1 MSFTINLYTNYSE
14 SNKVDKSIDLV
25 ESYTGVLRA
34 ECSIIDPKI
43 LIECDITLLARC
55 NYLSIPSFRRY
66 YYIRDMVSVREGLV
80 ELTCHVDVLMSF
92 ASAIKSNRAI
102 IKRSA
107 TEWNLYLNDGSL
119 KCYQNPHIITR
130 KFPSGFSSQEFVM
143 AVAGAASS
151 SSASGSSASGS
162 SASSS
167 TSSS

>member
-1 MSFTINLYTNYSE
+1 MSFTINLYVNYSE
-14 SNKVDKSIDLV
+14 SNRLEKSIDLV
-25 ESYTGVLRA
+25 ESYTGVLRS

-43 LIECDITLLARC
+43 TIECDISLLSRC

-66 YYIRDMVSVREGLV
+66 YYIRNMVSVREGLV
-80 ELTCHVDVLMSF
+80 ELSCHVDVLMSF

-130 KFPSGFSSQEFVM
+130 KFPNGFTSQEFVL
-143 AVAGAASS
+143 AVAGSANSSNSSNSS
-151 SSASGSSASGS
+151 SSSS
-162 SASSS
+162 
-167 TSSS
+167 